1 MTLSIF
7 YLIFNNIRNV
17 AFFLLSS
24 YLVLCS
30 IGISAQVSAAGSQ
43 AHIKGSFGSVHN
55 WPIIPLAMML
65 TPEGRVFAYGTTTDG
80 KQSAKL
86 NYVIWDPSK
95 GTSAEAFQVLSNT
108 TETDIFCAAQ
118 ALIPTTGHALVLGG
132 DSLVNGIRNYANNN
146 VNIFDFATDSLI
158 RHTKNMA
165 YKRWYATAVTLSNGN
180 HIVLGGRNNK
190 PFAGTSTKPSTE
202 ATYSPTPEIRALNGS
217 WRTLYS
223 ASSEEAYGELGG
235 GSWNYPRAWL
245 NPQGNIFIIN
255 HAGAMYNLNQY
266 GSGSLTKYKERT
278 AASSPS
284 LPSIMFA
291 PGRILSIRKDRVAV
305 VVDINDARA
314 PVITPVGQPVRDR
327 QYGNAT
333 VLANGHVWMN
343 GGSSTGNTLTGV
355 ALDSE
360 LWNPTTG
367 TWSAAAS
374 ATRSRLYHS
383 ASMLLPDGTVITA
396 GGGAPGPVNQLNG
409 EVYFPPYLFKK
420 DGSGQFAARPK
431 ITDAPSHMIGWNQSF
446 SVEATHT
453 IARITLTRL
462 GTVTHS
468 FDNESRFLDLPVSQA
483 GRIVTVKSPA
493 SASIIPP
500 GFYMLFAWNP
510 WGFPS
515 EAKIIQIGENT

>member
-1 MTLSIF
+1 MILSIF

-17 AFFLLSS
+17 AFFLSS
-24 YLVLCS
+24 SCLVLCS
-30 IGISAQVSAAGSQ
+30 IGISAQVLAAGSQ
-43 AHIKGSFGSVHN
+43 AHIKGRFGSVHN

-65 TPEGRVFAYGTTTDG
+65 MPDGRVFAYGTTTDG
-80 KQSAKL
+80 KQSAKF
-86 NYVIWDPSK
+86 NYVIWDPLK
-95 GTSAEAFQVLSNT
+95 ETSTEAFQILSNT

-118 ALIPTTGHALVLGG
+118 ALIPATGHALILGG
-132 DSLVNGIRNYANNN
+132 DSQINGIRNYSNNN
-146 VNIFDFATDSLI
+146 VNVFDFATDSLI
-158 RHTKNMA
+158 RQPQNMA
-165 YKRWYATAVTLSNGN
+165 FRRWYATAVTLSNGD
-180 HIVLGGRNNK
+180 HVVLGGRNNK
-190 PFAGTSTKPSTE
+190 PFVGSSTKPSTE
-202 ATYSPTPEIRALNGS
+202 ASYSPTPEIRALNGG
-217 WRTLYS
+217 WRSLIS

-235 GSWNYPRAWL
+235 SAWNYPRAWL
-245 NPQGNIFIIN
+245 NPQGHIFIIN
-255 HAGAMYNLNQY
+255 HAGAMYSLNTS
-266 GSGSLTKYKERT
+266 GSGSLIKHKERT
-278 AASSPS
+278 DPSSPS
-284 LPSIMFA
+284 LPSLMFA
-291 PGRILSIRKDRVAV
+291 PGRILSIRKNRVAV
-305 VVDINDARA
+305 VVDLNNANA
-314 PVITPVGQPVRDR
+314 PVLTPSGRPIRDR

-343 GGSSTGNTLTGV
+343 GGSFTGNTLAGV

-360 LWNPTTG
+360 LWNPATG
-367 TWSAAAS
+367 TWLAAAS

-409 EVYFPPYLFKK
+409 EIYYPPYLFKK

-431 ITDAPSHMIGWNQSF
+431 IIDAPSHMVGWNQNF

-483 GRIVTVKSPA
+483 SRIVTVRSPA